1 MPISK
6 IEKMRF
12 LKFAV
17 VGISGTIIDFGVF
30 NLLLFMQFSSIFAST
45 ISFIVAVFNNFFWN
59 RNWTYPESK
68 FRPIANQLMKFL
80 SVSIAGLLIRTNL
93 YGLIEQ
99 PSIKFAERMLRE
111 NILFFAEVV
120 GKNIS
125 LAFVIIIVLFCS
137 WKEYFVSLCNYHCFI
152 LELSCK
158 SLLDI

>member
-125 LAFVIIIVLFCS
+125 LAFVIIIVLF
-137 WKEYFVSLCNYHCFI
+137 WNYLANRFWTYKNI
-152 LELSCK
+152 A
-158 SLLDI
+158 